1 MEKQSCKL
9 VNLLQNMF
17 CKSKSSTN
25 MNSLFFFMSTQTR
38 VLTKKQNKPPPT
50 KMHSYVMFTE
60 HWVQSFKG
68 KVCINKLAKKQN
80 QLKLK
85 WK

>member
-1 MEKQSCKL
+1 
-9 VNLLQNMF
+9 
-17 CKSKSSTN
+17 